1 MKVKLTKEN
10 LKQIIT
16 EEILSEMFQNT
27 DYRLWKPY
35 EPVVGRGVLAPEY
48 QPDAT
53 NQFNFNWQNNFKKTE
68 EPVAKDATAQN
79 AIPSNLAL
87 GKPAPFSAIKT
98 SVGKFQTWFNDNMA
112 KQSGTKNLVVDGIWG
127 DFTQN
132 AWNVWL
138 TSTYPNIS

>member
-16 EEILSEMFQNT
+16 EGILSEMTENT
-27 DYRLWKPY
+27 DYRFWKPY
-35 EPVVGRGVLAPEY
+35 EPVAGHGVLAPEY
-48 QPDAT
+48 QTEKPAT
-53 NQFNFNWQNNFKKTE
+53 
-68 EPVAKDATAQN
+68 KDATVQNAVKETEN

-87 GKPAPFSAIKT
+87 GEPAPFYTIKT
-98 SVGKFQTWFNDNMA
+98 AVGKFQTWFNDNMA
-112 KQSGTKNLVVDGIWG
+112 RQSGTKNLVVDGKWG
-127 DFTQN
+127 NFTQN

>member
-16 EEILSEMFQNT
+16 EEILSEMLQNT
-27 DYRLWKPY
+27 DFRLWKPY
-35 EPVVGRGVLAPEY
+35 EPVVGYGVLAPEY
-48 QPDAT
+48 LPDAT
-53 NQFNFNWQNNFKKTE
+53 NQFNWPNNFKKTE
-68 EPVAKDATAQN
+68 EPVAKDAAAQN

-87 GKPAPFSAIKT
+87 NKPAPFSTIKIK
-98 SVGKFQTWFNDNMA
+98 VGKFQTWFNDNMA
-112 KQSGTKNLVVDGIWG
+112 KQSGTKNLVVDGKWG

-132 AWNVWL
+132 AWNIWL

>member
-16 EEILSEMFQNT
+16 EEILSEMIENT
-27 DYRLWKPY
+27 DYRFWKPY
-35 EPVVGRGVLAPEY
+35 KPVAGHGVLAPEY
-48 QPDAT
+48 QPDAA
-53 NQFNFNWQNNFKKTE
+53 NQFNWQNNRKETE
-68 EPVAKDATAQN
+68 KPVTKDAAAQN

-87 GKPAPFSAIKT
+87 GKPAPFSTFKT
-98 SVGKFQTWFNDNMA
+98 KVGKFQTWFNDNMA
-112 KQSGTKNLVVDGIWG
+112 RQSRTKNLVVDGIWG